1 MGTGESIQ
9 YLATLHDRG
18 RTKLTPIKA
27 MSTPVIEPARCP
39 TGIARIQAHAQ
50 SAPRSVAPGKE
61 IMHPI
66 LRFHGAAHGVTGS
79 CYEIETRGCR
89 ILVDC
94 GLFQG
99 SKSEKEL
106 NYGDFPFDPGTVDAV
121 VLTHAHIDHSGLLP
135 KLVRLGFAGPIFAT
149 LPTIDLCSVMLPD
162 SAHIQE
168 MEVENL
174 NRRNAQRGRQQ
185 VSPIYAVAD
194 VAACMRQFRPVQY
207 AEWTTVATGVRARY
221 WNAGHLLG
229 SASVEIEI
237 DRDETDAPLRLLFSG
252 DIGPGQKL
260 LQAEPQGP
268 KGVDY
273 LVCEATYGNRERPEV
288 SRDQRRAMLGEE
300 VRRAAASQG
309 PLIIPSFAVE
319 RTQELLVDLYLLA
332 RSGSIPSG
340 PIFVDSPLATRASTI
355 FERHAGEIEGGGTL
369 LEALKSGNVRFTETV
384 EQSKAI
390 NRLSGFFIVIAASG
404 MCDAGRIRHHL
415 KANLWRANATVMM
428 AGYQAQGSL
437 GRILIDGAPRV
448 RIQGDEVNV
457 KARIVSFDLYSG
469 HADASELVSW
479 ATNRAPVHGTLF
491 LTHGEEAELASLR
504 DRLSTAFASDRIVLP
519 FIDDAFELAPSGARQ
534 IDLNRP
540 RRLKPEKIARLDWHN
555 DLSKLLMEITDQVN
569 SAADERSRAT
579 VIRRLRRAL
588 AED

>member
-1 MGTGESIQ
+1 MN
-9 YLATLHDRG
+9 
-18 RTKLTPIKA
+18 
-27 MSTPVIEPARCP
+27 
-39 TGIARIQAHAQ
+39 
-50 SAPRSVAPGKE
+50 
-61 IMHPI
+61 PI

-79 CYEIETRGCR
+79 CFEIETGDGR

-106 NYGDFPFDPGTVDAV
+106 NYGNFPFSPEAIDAV
-121 VLTHAHIDHSGLLP
+121 ILTHAHIDHSGLLP
-135 KLVRLGFAGPIFAT
+135 KLVRLGFTGPIYAT

-174 NRRNAQRGRQQ
+174 NRRNAQRGRPQ

-207 AEWTTVATGVRARY
+207 DTWTTVGTAVRARY

-237 DRDETDAPLRLLFSG
+237 DCGKADAPLRLLFSG

-260 LQAEPQGP
+260 LQAEPEGP

-273 LVCEATYGNRERPEV
+273 LVCESTYGDRDRPEL

-300 VRRAAASQG
+300 VRRAATSQG

-319 RTQELLVDLYLLA
+319 RTQELLVDLFLLI
-332 RSGSIPSG
+332 RNGSIPPG
-340 PIFVDSPLATRASTI
+340 PIFVDSPLATRASAI
-355 FERHAGEIEGGGTL
+355 FERHAGEIEDGEVL
-369 LEALKSGNVRFTETV
+369 LEALRSDAIRFTETV

-390 NRLSGFFIVIAASG
+390 SRLSGFFIVIAASG

-415 KANLWRANATVMM
+415 KANLWRRNATIMM

-437 GRILIDGAPRV
+437 GRILVDGALRV
-448 RIQGDEVNV
+448 RIQGEEVDV
-457 KARIVSFDLYSG
+457 KARIARFDLYSG
-469 HADASELVSW
+469 HADATELVSW
-479 ATNRAPVHGTLF
+479 VASRSPVRSTIF
-491 LTHGEEAELASLR
+491 LTHGEETGLAGLR
-504 DRLSTAFASDRIVLP
+504 DRLSSTFASDRIVLP
-519 FIDDAFELAPSGARQ
+519 LIDDAYELAPSGARQ
-534 IDLNRP
+534 VDVNRP
-540 RRLKPEKIARLDWHN
+540 RRLKPEKVARLDWHN
-555 DLSKLLMEITDQVN
+555 DLSKLLIEITDQVN
-569 SAADERSRAT
+569 GAAGERSRAAI
-579 VIRRLRRAL
+579 IRRLQRAL
-588 AED
+588 DG

>member
-1 MGTGESIQ
+1 
-9 YLATLHDRG
+9 
-18 RTKLTPIKA
+18 
-27 MSTPVIEPARCP
+27 
-39 TGIARIQAHAQ
+39 
-50 SAPRSVAPGKE
+50 
-61 IMHPI
+61 MHPI

-79 CYEIETRGCR
+79 CYEIETGECR
-89 ILVDC
+89 VLVDC

-106 NYGDFPFDPGTVDAV
+106 NYGDFPFDPKTVDAV
-121 VLTHAHIDHSGLLP
+121 ILTHAHIDHSGLLP

-174 NRRNAQRGRQQ
+174 NRRNAQRGRPQ

-207 AEWTTVATGVRARY
+207 DVWTTVGTGVRTRY

-237 DRDETDAPLRLLFSG
+237 DRDKTDAPLRLLFSG

-260 LQAEPQGP
+260 LQVEPNGP

-273 LVCEATYGNRERPEV
+273 LVCESTYGDRDRPEF

-300 VRRAAASQG
+300 VRRAVASQG

-319 RTQELLVDLYLLA
+319 RTQELLVDLFLLA
-332 RSGSIPSG
+332 RNGSIPSG
-340 PIFVDSPLATRASTI
+340 PIFVDSPLATRASAI
-355 FERHAGEIEGGGTL
+355 FERHAGEIESGDTL
-369 LEALKSGNVRFTETV
+369 LAALKSGDIRFTETV
-384 EQSKAI
+384 EQSKSI

-415 KANLWRANATVMM
+415 KANLWRANASIMM

-437 GRILIDGAPRV
+437 GRILIDGASRV

-469 HADASELVSW
+469 HADATELVSW
-479 ATNRAPVHGTLF
+479 VANRSPVHGTIF
-491 LTHGEEAELASLR
+491 LTHGEDTGLTGLR
-504 DRLSTAFASDRIVLP
+504 DRLSSTFASERIILP
-519 FIDDAFELAPSGARQ
+519 LIDDAYELGPSGARQ
-534 IDLNRP
+534 VDLNRP
-540 RRLKPEKIARLDWHN
+540 RRLTPEKVARLDWHN
-555 DLSKLLMEITDQVN
+555 DLSKLLIEVTDQVN
-569 SAADERSRAT
+569 TAADERGRAAI
-579 VIRRLRRAL
+579 IRRLRRAL
-588 AED
+588 VED